1 MDGCELLQIVSF
13 KFVGNDLSFKEL
25 VALLLLLSPAIE
37 FFRKIQERK
46 LASLRP
52 QVQLTYQFFI
62 Q

>member
-13 KFVGNDLSFKEL
+13 KFAGQRLVIYGT
-25 VALLLLLSPAIE
+25 VALLLLFSPAIE
-37 FFRKIQERK
+37 FLRKIQECK

>member
-13 KFVGNDLSFKEL
+13 TFAGQRLAIYGT
-25 VALLLLLSPAIE
+25 VALLLLFSPVIE
-37 FFRKIQERK
+37 FFGKIQERK

>member
-13 KFVGNDLSFKEL
+13 TFVGDDLSFKEL